1 MLLKKNKNKIFFVH
15 IPRTGGRY
23 ITNLFMRNG
32 FEFLSCDEFSFVK
45 GINQRHLHHD
55 LLQNFNIYNNNKKF
69 TIVRN
74 PLSRFVSATSVDMD
88 TNRNKHK
95 FKLNTVNNVI
105 EYIKFQQ
112 ERYSYS
118 INWFRPQHEF
128 ISKDCLIWR
137 YEDNFKEDFTNFIF
151 KNFKIDLIVDEKI
164 ATWKVYYDYCP
175 KININKSIKKAVEII
190 YKKDYEMFYKH
201 I

>member
-128 ISKDCLIWR
+128 ISK
-137 YEDNFKEDFTNFIF
+137 
-151 KNFKIDLIVDEKI
+151 IV
-164 ATWKVYYDYCP
+164 
-175 KININKSIKKAVEII
+175 
-190 YKKDYEMFYKH
+190 
-201 I
+201 